1 MKKLLLTMFFVFGF
15 ALTGNS
21 EEICDKTGSCMVGGY
36 CVESTIC
43 TVGDELFCTYMLC
56 TDKTEK
62 CCKGQDSNP
71 GEG

>member
-1 MKKLLLTMFFVFGF
+1 MKKLLLTAFFVFGF

-36 CVESTIC
+36 CTESNIC
-43 TVGDELFCTYMLC
+43 TQGDTRFCVYMIC

-62 CCKGQDSNP
+62 CCRGHDDNT